1 MTRFLTSTALAL
13 TLALPAAALDL
24 GSMTDAERSAL
35 HDEIRTYLLENPEVI
50 MEAVAVLEQ
59 RQQQDQVSA
68 DQEMV
73 SRNSDAIFN
82 DDHSWVGGNPEG
94 DITIVEFLDYR
105 CGYCK
110 RAFGEVKELLE
121 TDGNIRFIVKE
132 FPILGEAS
140 VMASRFAIA
149 TKLEAGDEAYE
160 SLHDGL
166 MAFNGDITEAALKR
180 LATSFGLDA
189 DAIAARMEDEEVS
202 EAIAQNHALAGA
214 LQITGTPT
222 FVMGDQ
228 MVRGYVPLEG
238 MEQIVAELRK
248 E

>member
-1 MTRFLTSTALAL
+1 MSQTAAVQSP
-13 TLALPAAALDL
+13 TPADDAKVVIDGLIAKARAA
-24 GSMTDAERSAL
+24 
-35 HDEIRTYLLENPEVI
+35 
-50 MEAVAVLEQ
+50 METFE
-59 RQQQDQVSA
+59 SA

-189 DAIAARMEDEEVS
+189 DAIAARMEDDEVS

>member
-1 MTRFLTSTALAL
+1 MTRILTTTALAL
-13 TLALPAAALDL
+13 SMAMPAAALDL
-24 GSMTDAERSAL
+24 GSMSDADRAAL
-35 HDEIRTYLLENPEVI
+35 HQEIRNYLLENPEVI

-59 RQQQDQVSA
+59 RQQQDQVNA
-68 DQEMV
+68 DQELV
-73 SRNSDAIFN
+73 DTHSAAIFN

-94 DITIVEFLDYR
+94 DITVVEFLDYR

-110 RAFGEVKELLE
+110 RAYNDVKQLLE
-121 TDGNIRFIVKE
+121 KDGNIRFVVKE

-140 VMASRFAIA
+140 MLASRFAIA
-149 TKLEAGDEAYE
+149 TKLEAGDDAYE
-160 SLHDGL
+160 TLHDAL
-166 MAFNGDITEAALKR
+166 MAFNGDITEPALKR
-180 LATSFGLDA
+180 LASSFGLDA
-189 DAIAARMEDEEVS
+189 DAILARMDDAAVS
-202 EAIAQNHALAGA
+202 EAIAQNHALGGV

>member
-35 HDEIRTYLLENPEVI
+35 HDEIRNYLLENPEVI

-140 VMASRFAIA
+140 VMASRFALA

-160 SLHDGL
+160 SLHDAL

-189 DAIAARMEDEEVS
+189 DAIAARMEDDEIS
-202 EAIAQNHALAGA
+202 EAIAKNHALASA